1 MNNNT
6 FIYFATKT
14 RLKREM
20 VIPFYFLYFNYNF
33 SILQSRDLP
42 RDRVL
47 GEGEEGEAYSPLS
60 EEPDVGLDLRT
71 LGS

>member
-6 FIYFATKT
+6 FTYFAAKT

-20 VIPFYFLYFNYNF
+20 VISFYFLYFNYNF

-42 RDRVL
+42 GDRVL
-47 GEGEEGEAYSPLS
+47 GEGEEGDKGAS
-60 EEPDVGLDLRT
+60 R
-71 LGS
+71 